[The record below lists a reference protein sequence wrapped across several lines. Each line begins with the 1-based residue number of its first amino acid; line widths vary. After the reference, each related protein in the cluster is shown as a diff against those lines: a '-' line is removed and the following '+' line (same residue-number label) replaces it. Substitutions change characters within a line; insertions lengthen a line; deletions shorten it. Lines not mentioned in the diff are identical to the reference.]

1 MATALSL
8 NPLFRHS
15 VGFDRFNDLF
25 ENLPTENNSRSS
37 FPPYDIVK
45 TSENNYQIIMAI
57 AGYNDKDINIV
68 LENGQLKVIGKHE
81 PVKSDENKNHEYLH
95 RGIAKRAFEQNYRLA
110 DHMKVTNAKLE
121 SGILSISIEREIP
134 EEKKP
139 QMIEIN
145 G

>member
-25 ENLPTENNSRSS
+25 ETIATENTSRNS
-37 FPPYDIVK
+37 FPPYDIIK
-45 TSENNYQIIMAI
+45 TDENNYQIVMAV
-57 AGYNDKDINIV
+57 AGYNEKDINIV
-68 LENGQLKVIGKHE
+68 LEDGQLKVSGKHE
-81 PVKSDENKNHEYLH
+81 AIESKETENHEYLH
-95 RGIAKRAFEQNYRLA
+95 RGIAKRAFEQTYRLA

-121 SGILSISIEREIP
+121 NGMLNIHIEREIP

-139 QMIEIN
+139 QLIEIN
-145 G
+145 S

>member
-8 NPLFRHS
+8 NPLLRHS

-25 ENLPTENNSRSS
+25 ETLSTENNNRSS

-45 TSENNYQIIMAI
+45 IGENNYQIVMAI

-68 LENGQLKVIGKHE
+68 LEDGQLKVSGKHE
-81 PVKSDENKNHEYLH
+81 AIESDGNENHEYLH

-110 DHMKVTNAKLE
+110 DHMRVTNAKLE
-121 SGILSISIEREIP
+121 NGMLSIDIEREIP

-139 QMIEIN
+139 QMIQVN
-145 G
+145 S